1 MPRLWEPFCPDPGVE
16 RKFAGKCIASHRG
29 KYLESAGVRRYA
41 LSSGSCRGEMGDRIE
56 SVSCFC
62 RHIRYL
68 EILSAISGKELYKK
82 NIKKKPTFQHGKTG
96 CKSRFLRLSET
107 LERAPNAFCKMCVI
121 VCGKFVPNSV
131 AVAHYGAPQQDKIS
145 CKL

>member
-1 MPRLWEPFCPDPGVE
+1 ME

-29 KYLESAGVRRYA
+29 KYLESSGVGRHA
-41 LSSGSCRGEMGDRIE
+41 VSSGSCRSEMGDRTE

-82 NIKKKPTFQHGKTG
+82 NIKKTDFSAWKNWLQKPVF
-96 CKSRFLRLSET
+96 
-107 LERAPNAFCKMCVI
+107 AFV
-121 VCGKFVPNSV
+121 
-131 AVAHYGAPQQDKIS
+131 
-145 CKL
+145 